1 MNNQTVI
8 GVFDTMTQANSAKEA
23 LTKEGFT
30 ASDIDV
36 SKFGEHGS
44 RYDTDN
50 LGTDRRDSKRHD
62 NDNAIERFFDNL
74 FGDDDDDYERRR
86 TVGREVASRGT
97 VVTVHTSGMDKAKK
111 AASILDRFG
120 AIDMDDRYSQY
131 QDNSFDADTNRTQ
144 LNERFGDVDTDG
156 TIEVIKEDVAIG
168 KREVQTGGVTVRSHI
183 VERPVQE
190 DIRLRTEHVTVT
202 RTPVDR
208 VADGAEFRDQTISVK
223 ETAEE
228 AVVSKTARVVEEIN
242 IKKDVDTRTETV
254 RETARETEVDI
265 QEDAGQNLRNSDGTV
280 RTDIDSNRGTDKNR
294 NRNTDRDLV

>member
-8 GVFDTMTQANSAKEA
+8 GVFDTMAQANSAKEA
-23 LTKEGFT
+23 LTKQGFT
-30 ASDIDV
+30 SSDIDV
-36 SKFGEHGS
+36 SKYGSHGN
-44 RYDTDN
+44 RA
-50 LGTDRRDSKRHD
+50 TDRKHD
-62 NDNAIERFFDNL
+62 DDDNAIERFFENI

-86 TVGREVASRGT
+86 KVGREVASRGT
-97 VVTVHTSGMDKAKK
+97 VVTVHTNGMEKAKK

-120 AIDMDDRYSQY
+120 AIDMDDRYKQY
-131 QDNSFDADTNRTQ
+131 ENKSFNADTNRSR
-144 LNERFGDVDTDG
+144 LNERFGNVDTDG
-156 TIEVIKEDVAIG
+156 MIEVVKEDVAIG

-183 VERPVQE
+183 IERPVE
-190 DIRLRTEHVTVT
+190 EAIRLRTEHVTVT

-208 VADGAEFRDQTISVK
+208 PADAADFRDKTISMK

-265 QEDAGQNLRNSDGTV
+265 VKDAGDKLRNADGTT
-280 RTDIDSNRGTDKNR
+280 RTNTKR
-294 NRNTDRDLV
+294 NDDLV